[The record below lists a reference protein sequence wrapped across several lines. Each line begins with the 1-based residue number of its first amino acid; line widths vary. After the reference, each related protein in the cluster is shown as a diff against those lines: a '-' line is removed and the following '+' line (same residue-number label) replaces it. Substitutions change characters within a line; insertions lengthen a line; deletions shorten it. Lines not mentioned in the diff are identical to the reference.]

1 MSETD
6 TKDENLLGHFQE
18 AMLRAS
24 GPAIHRALDEK
35 LDDAQ
40 AIDAEYACLMS
51 MMLEPK
57 NPTMWNALA
66 LVQMI
71 SSKPDDAE
79 DSIRR
84 SLEIDTSNSWTWTI
98 WGDLLK
104 NENRIIE
111 SERAYRMA
119 VELDPVNEH
128 ALRQLVF
135 ITDSREAHP
144 ETLTLLETLLPQLPE
159 DQELWDIYSRCLR
172 RMKK

>member
-6 TKDENLLGHFQE
+6 SENENLLGHFQE

-24 GPAIHRALDEK
+24 GLAIERVLDEK
-35 LDDAQ
+35 LDDTQ
-40 AIDAEYACLMS
+40 TIDAEYACLMS

-66 LVQMI
+66 VVQMVT
-71 SSKPDDAE
+71 SKPEDAE
-79 DSIRR
+79 DSIIQ

-104 NENRIIE
+104 NEDRIIE

-119 VELDPVNEH
+119 VELNPVNEH

-135 ITDSREAHP
+135 ITESREAHP
-144 ETLTLLETLLPQLPE
+144 ETLKLLETLLPQQPE
-159 DQELWDIYSRCLR
+159 DQLLWDIYSKCLR
-172 RMKK
+172 RMTK